1 MEAPFSCR
9 GCRGGRVD
17 GGEHSLDGNLL
28 LGDVHRVRQLELE
41 ARRGATTNFF
51 SDNNRGVFSNST
63 TTIPTRPS
71 SAAFPPPDDES
82 KQQHLGLLKAFYSW
96 RYLTRNNAHRVD
108 LIMRYLAAYE
118 HHGAVPVVELGRPPE
133 EKEEEC

>member
-1 MEAPFSCR
+1 
-9 GCRGGRVD
+9 
-17 GGEHSLDGNLL
+17 
-28 LGDVHRVRQLELE
+28 VRQLELE

-51 SDNNRGVFSNST
+51 SDNNRGVVFSNST

-82 KQQHLGLLKAFYSW
+82 KQQQLGLTQSLLLVELHHDAELRQPRDVNY
-96 RYLTRNNAHRVD
+96 
-108 LIMRYLAAYE
+108 IMRHFAAYE